1 MDINVDNHP
10 CFNPKLCHKVGRMHL
25 PVAPRCNVMCNFCN
39 RKYDCVNESRPGVTS
54 TILSP
59 RQALA
64 YVEKTFDR
72 TDHITVVGIAGPGD
86 PFANPDET
94 METLRLV
101 RAKYPEV
108 ILCLSTNGLG
118 IAPHIAEMA
127 RLKVTH
133 VTVTITAVDPE
144 IVAKVY
150 AWVRWDK
157 KVYRG
162 LDAGTLMIRKQL
174 EAVRLIKEAGM
185 IAKIN
190 TILMP
195 GINDGHISEVARTVA
210 SLGADVMNIIPMI
223 PVEGAAFADL
233 PEPDRAS
240 VTRSR
245 LLAGEHIR
253 QMLHCARCRSDAVGL
268 LGKDNTAEAVDLLRT
283 CASLPV
289 NPTENRPCIAV
300 ATQEGML
307 VNLHLGEAHQF
318 HIFRREENGSFRHES
333 IRMAPPRGSG
343 DQRWEQ
349 LARSLRDC
357 RALLVSAAGPAP
369 REILEKSGVKVVE
382 MEGMIEDGLA
392 CVFEGRPIPKLM
404 QKRFTSCGA
413 GVSCRGTGT
422 GCD

>member
-118 IAPHIAEMA
+118 IAPLIPELA

-144 IVAKVY
+144 IAAKVY
-150 AWVRWDK
+150 GWVRWDK

-162 LDAGTLMIRKQL
+162 LEAGTLMIRKQL

-185 IAKIN
+185 IAKVN
-190 TILMP
+190 TILMA
-195 GINDGHISEVARTVA
+195 GINDGHISEVARTV
-210 SLGADVMNIIPMI
+210 SGLGADVMNIIPMI

-253 QMLHCARCRSDAVGL
+253 QMLHCARCRSDAVVL
-268 LGKDNTAEAVDLLRT
+268 LGKDKTAEAVELLRT

-289 NPTENRPCIAV
+289 NPTEYRPCVAV

-318 HIFRREENGSFRHES
+318 HIFSREENGSFRHES
-333 IRMAPPRGSG
+333 IRMSPPRGSG

>member
-10 CFNPKLCHKVGRMHL
+10 CFNPKMCHKVGRMHL

-54 TILSP
+54 SILSP
-59 RQALA
+59 QQALT
-64 YVEKTFDR
+64 YVEKVFDR
-72 TDHITVVGIAGPGD
+72 SNNITVVGIAGPGD

-101 RAKYPEV
+101 RAQYPEV

-118 IAPHIAEMA
+118 IAPHIAELA

-144 IVAKVY
+144 IAAKVY
-150 AWVRWDK
+150 AWVRWEK

-162 LDAGTLMIRKQL
+162 LDAGALMIRKQL

-210 SLGADVMNIIPMI
+210 GLGADVMNIIPMI
-223 PVEGAAFADL
+223 PVEGAAFASL

-245 LLAGEHIR
+245 LLAG
-253 QMLHCARCRSDAVGL
+253 
-268 LGKDNTAEAVDLLRT
+268 
-283 CASLPV
+283 
-289 NPTENRPCIAV
+289 
-300 ATQEGML
+300 
-307 VNLHLGEAHQF
+307 
-318 HIFRREENGSFRHES
+318 
-333 IRMAPPRGSG
+333 
-343 DQRWEQ
+343 
-349 LARSLRDC
+349 
-357 RALLVSAAGPAP
+357 
-369 REILEKSGVKVVE
+369 
-382 MEGMIEDGLA
+382 
-392 CVFEGRPIPKLM
+392 
-404 QKRFTSCGA
+404 
-413 GVSCRGTGT
+413 
-422 GCD
+422 

>member
-10 CFNPKLCHKVGRMHL
+10 CFNPKMCHKVGRMHL

-54 TILSP
+54 SILSP
-59 RQALA
+59 QQALT
-64 YVEKTFDR
+64 YVEKVFDR
-72 TDHITVVGIAGPGD
+72 SNNITVVGIAGPGD

-101 RAKYPEV
+101 RAQYPEV

-118 IAPHIAEMA
+118 IAPHIAELA

-144 IVAKVY
+144 IAAKVY
-150 AWVRWDK
+150 AWVRWEK

-162 LDAGTLMIRKQL
+162 TDAGALMIRKQL

-268 LGKDNTAEAVDLLRT
+268 LGQDNPAEAVQLLKA

-289 NPTENRPCIAV
+289 NPSESRPCVAV
-300 ATQEGML
+300 ATHEGML

-318 HIFRREENGSFRHES
+318 HIFSREESGAFRHES
-333 IRMAPPRGSG
+333 IRMAPPKGIG
-343 DQRWEQ
+343 DRRWEQ

-357 RALLVSAAGPAP
+357 RALLVSAAGPSP
-369 REILEKSGVKVVE
+369 REILEKSGVKVIE
-382 MEGMIEDGLA
+382 MEGMIEDGLT
-392 CVFEGRPIPKLM
+392 CVYEDRAVPKLM